1 MIAPAL
7 VLVTCCGL
15 VLVGFFRFLSA
26 LHVYRLGRVDA
37 AYRAA
42 ALVVTERRILRAGQR
57 RAIEQQWGRAA

>member
-1 MIAPAL
+1 MIAASL
-7 VLVTCCGL
+7 LLVTCSGL
-15 VLVGFFRFLSA
+15 VLVGVFRFLVA

-57 RAIEQQWGRAA
+57 RAIEQRWGRAA